1 MSVQSIMYP
10 ESVVLNL
17 RDELERARATIRDL
31 ENERTESDAW
41 SALSTAREAAHRAQQ
56 QTIEATNELERTRQ
70 ELANQPNRRELS
82 QLQVHCESLERKVA
96 EQSGRIAELE
106 ALVESAGAFEDD
118 KPPTNPI

>member
-1 MSVQSIMYP
+1 MTVQSITYP

-17 RDELERARATIRDL
+17 RDELERSRTRIRELEAERGESGQWSAVSEARA
-31 ENERTESDAW
+31 A
-41 SALSTAREAAHRAQQ
+41 ARRAQQ
-56 QTIEATNELERTRQ
+56 ELIDVRAELERTQQ
-70 ELANQPNRRELS
+70 EFANQPSRRELG